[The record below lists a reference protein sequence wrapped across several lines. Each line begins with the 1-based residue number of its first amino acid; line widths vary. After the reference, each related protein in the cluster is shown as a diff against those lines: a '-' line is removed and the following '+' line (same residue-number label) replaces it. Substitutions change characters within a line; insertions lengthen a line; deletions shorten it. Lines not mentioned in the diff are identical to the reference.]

1 MSKIYTKVEIR
12 FNKKK
17 GCYII
22 SIEYKDGE
30 WQTGMSGSKIYIIG
44 EYYVLTGWGSG
55 EPIAVFTSKE
65 QIKYYFKA
73 TCGINPEIIEN

>member
-1 MSKIYTKVEIR
+1 MEALKTNVVKTIARVLKSKSNNNNTSKIYTKVEIR

-30 WQTGMSGSKIYIIG
+30 RQTGMSGSKIYIIG
-44 EYYVLTGWGSG
+44 EYYVLTGLS
-55 EPIAVFTSKE
+55 
-65 QIKYYFKA
+65 
-73 TCGINPEIIEN
+73 